1 MPHFPTSGPCARFW
15 CFRSLSCVARS
26 SAAEDVGVSFPLADF
41 EVDCDL
47 GDFVPGAFTI
57 EMHRDWAPIGY
68 DRFMELVKE
77 DFFTDQLI
85 YRTIPG
91 FLVQFGVHGD
101 PAVQGK
107 WNGKRLQ
114 DDKAVRGLGFDK
126 GLVSFAGNGK
136 NSRSTH
142 IFIADMPNG
151 RTLGKAAHERPFGKI
166 VDNVDVLDSFHDHGY
181 GDVTSLQSKL
191 VRFGNSAADDYPK
204 LPRLTKCEVILK
216 EQHEKLLGA
225 KAEL

>member
-1 MPHFPTSGPCARFW
+1 MHPTPPLCESCQHAPVTDSAGKKEYVRCET
-15 CFRSLSCVARS
+15 RSWS
-26 SAAEDVGVSFPLADF
+26 SRVT
-41 EVDCDL
+41 
-47 GDFVPGAFTI
+47 DFVPGAFTI

-68 DRFMELVKE
+68 DRFMELVKD

-142 IFIADMPNG
+142 IFIADMPHG

-191 VRFGNSAADDYPK
+191 MHFGNSAADDYPK

-225 KAEL
+225 KGEL